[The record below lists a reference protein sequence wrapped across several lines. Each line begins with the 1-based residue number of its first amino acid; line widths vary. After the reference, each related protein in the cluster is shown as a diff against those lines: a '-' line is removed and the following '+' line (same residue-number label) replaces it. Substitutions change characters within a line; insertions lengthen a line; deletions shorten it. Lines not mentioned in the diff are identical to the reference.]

1 MKTLK
6 VKQQFIKKNFCV
18 LFCAFVLPT
27 LVSGAI
33 VIYSSYSKTTK
44 EVDRHL
50 DNTLNLVVDN
60 LNDLAGM
67 SKSLN
72 AYVESNHLTSSLSKL
87 MNSKNL
93 SYNDR
98 NSILYFSSFI
108 TTLSNFN
115 SLSDSI
121 YIYLSNDINRVY
133 TSSRGF
139 VFLNSLSDQEWISLL
154 MENDAHQWISTRSK
168 TDYSFENPK
177 PILSVFSKFHSFSGG
192 TVINYSLNHI
202 QSLYEST
209 MFYSDQIVLLTDYN
223 DNLLMTAPASCE
235 NSSDWAAQITS
246 GQIGEKY
253 LYRFCNYPEYQI
265 RLYTLVPK
273 STLFHEVINATK
285 TITLILV
292 TIIIVTILL
301 AYYLSLNSYN
311 QLNQVINLFD
321 CADKG
326 ETLPSP
332 PGNKKDIYSQILENV
347 IRLFLQN
354 NYLKIQLSER
364 KYRLQTAQLQAL
376 QYQINPHFLYNTLQA
391 INYEIL
397 TLSNGVQTNANLML
411 EDLADIMRYSLSTGE
426 HLVMLSAELENC
438 KKYINIQRNRYENPI
453 PVTWKIDNSLNTA
466 LIIPLIL
473 QPLIENAITHGIK
486 SKPDNGQIWIS
497 IELIGSNIRFRVFD
511 NGIGID
517 AAQLT
522 KLNESLRTDHIEYTS
537 SHIGLPNCNQR
548 LILYYGKDSALRI
561 QSKPGVGT
569 LVSFI
574 IPSCPGDGFPST
586 LMPG

>member
-6 VKQQFIKKNFCV
+6 VKQQFIKKNFYV

-60 LNDLAGM
+60 LNDLVGM

-72 AYVESNHLTSSLSKL
+72 VYIEGNNLTSSLSRL

-115 SLSDSI
+115 SLSD
-121 YIYLSNDINRVY
+121 R
-133 TSSRGF
+133 
-139 VFLNSLSDQEWISLL
+139 EWISLL
-154 MENDAHQWISTRSK
+154 METDAHQWISTRYK

-192 TVINYSLNHI
+192 SVINYSLNHI

-209 MFYSDQIVLLTDYN
+209 MFYSGQIVLLTDYN

-235 NSSDWAAQITS
+235 NSSDWAAQIAS
-246 GQIGEKY
+246 GQIGERY

-265 RLYTLVPK
+265 RLYTIVPK
-273 STLFHEVINATK
+273 STLFQEAINATK
-285 TITLILV
+285 NIILILA

-311 QLNQVINLFD
+311 QLNQVIKLFD

-332 PGNKKDIYSQILENV
+332 PGNRKDMYSQILENV

-397 TLSNGVQTNANLML
+397 TLSDGVQTNANLML
-411 EDLADIMRYSLSTGE
+411 ENLADIMRYSLSTGD
-426 HLVMLSAELENC
+426 HLVMLSDELENC
-438 KKYINIQRNRYENPI
+438 RKYINIQRNRYENPI
-453 PVTWKIDNSLNTA
+453 PVIWKMDNSLNTA

-473 QPLIENAITHGIK
+473 QPLIENAIIHGIK
-486 SKPDNGQIWIS
+486 FMPEKGRIWIS
-497 IELIGSNIRFRVFD
+497 IELVGSNIRFRVFD

-517 AAQLT
+517 AAQLA

-561 QSKPGVGT
+561 QSKPGLGT

-574 IPSCPGDGFPST
+574 IPSCPGSGFRPA